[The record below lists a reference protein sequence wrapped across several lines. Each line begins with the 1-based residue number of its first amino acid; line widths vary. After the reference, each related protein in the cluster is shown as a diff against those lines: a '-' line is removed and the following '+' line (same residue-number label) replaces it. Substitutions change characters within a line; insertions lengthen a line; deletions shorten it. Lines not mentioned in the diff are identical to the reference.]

1 MIRLAGTLRCAAPQD
16 AALVSRLLP
25 EHIRLTRAEPGCLGF
40 TVTPLPDGLSW
51 AVDERFSD
59 RPAFTAHQARAAGSA
74 WGQQTAHVAR
84 DYRISEEDPPHP
96 NAP

>member
-1 MIRLAGTLRCAAPQD
+1 MIHLTGTLSCATSED
-16 AALVSRLLP
+16 AALVARLLP

-74 WGQQTAHVAR
+74 WGRETAHVAR
-84 DYRISEEDPPHP
+84 DYRISEDDTPPQA
-96 NAP
+96 AP